1 MGRIRNKEL
10 FDLINKISQDEIEFM
25 KKKTKNKY
33 QSMVWKFGIGLPLIA
48 AILFFIVSHICKY
61 QGIFWI
67 GFICLAIS
75 YISIIFNMLLEM
87 YTEFG
92 LIKKTFK
99 DPFSLIVENAQR
111 HALTDMVSYH
121 NLKKFTLNEL
131 RYFNSQLCS
140 ERDAFSRRIALI
152 IGSIE
157 KIGLFPGIL
166 AMIVMMNKEPN
177 QQIPWI
183 ISIAVGICILSF
195 LSVGFLFSINRLE
208 RIIKLIEL
216 SIENK
221 QEK

>member
-10 FDLINKISQDEIEFM
+10 FDLINKISQDEIELIE
-25 KKKTKNKY
+25 KKTKNKF
-33 QSMVWKFGIGLPLIA
+33 QSMVWKLGIGLPLIV
-48 AILFFIVSHICKY
+48 AIPLFIVSHIYKF
-61 QGIFWI
+61 QELFWI
-67 GFICLAIS
+67 GFICLSIS
-75 YISIIFNMLLEM
+75 YISIIFNMLLEI

-99 DPFSLIVENAQR
+99 DPFSLIIANAQR

-131 RYFNSQLCS
+131 QYLNSQLCS
-140 ERDAFSRRIALI
+140 ERDAFSRRITLI

-157 KIGLFPGIL
+157 KVGLFPGIL
-166 AMIVMMNKEPN
+166 AMIIMMNKAPN
-177 QQIPWI
+177 QQTPWI

-221 QEK
+221 LEK